1 MQQDCLRTPGR
12 ACKFLSG
19 HVEPS
24 QVETGIRLLS
34 VYNPKSWMN
43 GIFRWILL
51 MIVVCGAYD
60 VEASTPAEPG
70 KANKQRLSIALGYV
84 SISGN
89 SKSTSGN
96 LKAAWRFT
104 TGKLRFDTDA
114 SFFFTDITD
123 GETGDEYRK
132 AERYQFSLKGDFR
145 IWDKGGIF
153 ATLGWLKNEPA
164 GIEQNYS
171 LATGFSRTLTE
182 GGPLHVE
189 GGLGVEGFRE
199 TRLQTEGPE
208 EVSRMAAYM
217 ELDVA
222 WRLNDHNEVKFG
234 NESRMSLSNGEDF
247 RLASVLSYH
256 SSINAKLA
264 VEVAYEH
271 QYKNLPV
278 EGKGTTDAV
287 TTVNLVFKF

>member
-1 MQQDCLRTPGR
+1 MQQDRIGPSGPTGQFLRSPKTERQAEGTGSFLAHRAGFMRARLVVRCLL
-12 ACKFLSG
+12 FLVIG
-19 HVEPS
+19 GWPF
-24 QVETGIRLLS
+24 TI
-34 VYNPKSWMN
+34 P
-43 GIFRWILL
+43 
-51 MIVVCGAYD
+51 
-60 VEASTPAEPG
+60 ASTPPAHEG
-70 KANKQRLSIALGYV
+70 NNTQRLSIALGYV

-89 SKSTSGN
+89 SRSTSGN
-96 LKAAWRFT
+96 LKAAWRFQ
-104 TGKLRFDTDA
+104 TGSLRFDTDG

-123 GETGDEYRK
+123 GETGDEFRK
-132 AERYQFSLKGDFR
+132 TERYQLSVKGDYR
-145 IWDKGGIF
+145 IWEKGGIF

-164 GIEQNYS
+164 GIEKNLS

-182 GGPLHVE
+182 DGPFRVE
-189 GGLGVEGFRE
+189 GGLGVEGFHE
-199 TRLQTEGPE
+199 TRLQTDGPE
-208 EVSRMAAYM
+208 KVRRMAAYM
-217 ELDVA
+217 EVDVA
-222 WRLNDHNEVKFG
+222 WRLNDHNELKFG

-256 SSINAKLA
+256 SSINSKLA

>member
-1 MQQDCLRTPGR
+1 MQQDRVGASGR
-12 ACKFLSG
+12 AGQLLTGNEERKRIDGKTVRSHTDRHQRHGVVIGCLLFLLIIG
-19 HVEPS
+19 
-24 QVETGIRLLS
+24 
-34 VYNPKSWMN
+34 
-43 GIFRWILL
+43 
-51 MIVVCGAYD
+51 CGFPVAQ
-60 VEASTPAEPG
+60 ASTPPAHE
-70 KANKQRLSIALGYV
+70 KASPQRLSFALGYV

-104 TGKLRFDTDA
+104 TGKLRFDTNA

-123 GETGDEYRK
+123 GNTGDEYRK
-132 AERYQFSLKGDFR
+132 TERYQLAVKGDFR

-164 GIEQNYS
+164 GIEENYS

-182 GGPLHVE
+182 GGPLRVE

-217 ELDVA
+217 EVDVA

-256 SSINAKLA
+256 SSINSKLA